1 MKTPRRKNRP
11 ATAALFVAAFALPCL
26 GLGDARAQSP
36 AFTAS
41 AHSSLETFRTEN
53 PPAPGQDSIRLSAAR
68 GETESFQLI
77 LTPRTAEA
85 LRDIRIS
92 VSGLGDVEPK
102 IYAASAIHVTTPSR
116 SSGAKAGHVF
126 DLLRPPGGEAI
137 ASGGFRPYW
146 IDLNVPPNS
155 VAGERVG
162 AVTITVSGGSQTLP
176 IRLRVRNFS
185 LPAIPSLQ
193 LAFAFTPSRMEAYYG
208 RPLTRPEVHAA
219 QDAMLEHRLGPVPM
233 WGGGD
238 ELFNDEA
245 RLRQCLK
252 RGLNVILLHVE
263 GETDARIEQSLD
275 ALEPKIALLRK
286 VGALDRTFFFG
297 YDEVTVNHP
306 ERMPAMRK
314 AYARFHAR
322 HPEIVRINT
331 SQPDDRLA
339 AVVDI
344 FVVPTALFVPAMTAR
359 KGHWWYSV
367 GNDDLENEPDFRIDY
382 PPVVHRGFFLADW
395 KAGVRGHLYW
405 AVEREWPDNRA
416 VKDRRQPEADWRT
429 GYTNIFSGK
438 WIDANGGGNLFY
450 PDGSGKLFPSPRAKR
465 VRDGIEDY
473 EYLAQLR
480 LAATQ
485 LETRQPS
492 GWQALATRARILLT
506 VPDSVASIGDGWRTG
521 WTATAS
527 DEPACSGTMHP
538 NAIRSG
544 KRALRILPNSA
555 GVTVTQSSPITAGES
570 GSASVWIKT
579 ADLTGKAR
587 LIATYRGADGT
598 ILNRVESAPATGSTP
613 KFVELKITLPPAPPA
628 ARTLHLGIQAQTTTP
643 AAGPNAPL
651 QKVFVDDFSLRLGDR
666 AVALVNPGFEA
677 EKLRLNFDPLPLLD
691 YRDAL
696 ADCLGECVTAL
707 GAAARAP

>member
-1 MKTPRRKNRP
+1 MKSLRRKNRF
-11 ATAALFVAAFALPCL
+11 ATALFVAAFALPCL
-26 GLGDARAQSP
+26 DPVDASAQSP

-41 AHSSLETFRTEN
+41 AHSSLETFRVEN
-53 PPAPGQDSIRLSAAR
+53 PPALGQDTVSLSAAR

-77 LTPRTAEA
+77 LTPCNGEA

-92 VSGLGDVEPK
+92 VSGLGEIEPK
-102 IYAASAIHVTTPSR
+102 IFSASAVHVTTPSR
-116 SSGAKAGHVF
+116 SSGAKEGHFF
-126 DLLRPPGGEAI
+126 DLLRPIDGESI
-137 ASGGFRPYW
+137 AAGAFRPYW

-162 AVTITVSGGSQTLP
+162 AVTITTSGGSQTIP

-185 LPAIPSLQ
+185 LPSVPTLQ
-193 LAFAFTPSRMEAYYG
+193 LAFAFTPSRMAAYFG
-208 RPLTRPEVHAA
+208 RPLTRAEVHAA

-245 RLRQCLK
+245 RLRQCLEH
-252 RGLNVILLHVE
+252 GLNVILLHVE

-297 YDEVTVNHP
+297 YDEVTVNRP
-306 ERMPAMRK
+306 ERMPAMRR

-339 AVVDI
+339 DVVDL
-344 FVVPTALFVPAMTAR
+344 FVVPTALFVPAMTGH

-405 AVEREWPDNRA
+405 AVEREWQDNRA
-416 VKDRRQPEADWRT
+416 VKDRRHPEADWRT
-429 GYTNIFSGK
+429 GYTNSFSGK
-438 WIDANGGGNLFY
+438 WTDANGGGNLFY
-450 PDGSGKLFPSPRAKR
+450 PDESGKLLPSSRAKR

-480 LAATQ
+480 LATTQ
-485 LETRQPS
+485 LESRQPP
-492 GWQALATRARILLT
+492 GWQALATRAHTLLT
-506 VPDSVASIGDGWRTG
+506 VPDSVAWIGDGWRTG
-521 WTATAS
+521 WTVAAG
-527 DEPACSGTMHP
+527 DEPACSATMHP

-544 KRALRILPNSA
+544 KRALRLLPNSS

-579 ADLTGKAR
+579 ADLSGEAR
-587 LIATYRGADGT
+587 LVATYRGATGT
-598 ILNRVESAPATGSTP
+598 VLTRVESAPVSGSTP
-613 KFVELKITLPPAPPA
+613 KFVERTVTLPPAPPA
-628 ARTLHLGIQAQTTTP
+628 ARTLHLGILAQTKTP
-643 AAGPNAPL
+643 ASGPNAPL

-666 AVALVNPGFEA
+666 AVALVNGGFEA
-677 EKLRLNFDPLPLLD
+677 EKLRLNFNPSPLLA

-696 ADCLGECVTAL
+696 ADCLEECVTAL
-707 GAAARAP
+707 GASARTP